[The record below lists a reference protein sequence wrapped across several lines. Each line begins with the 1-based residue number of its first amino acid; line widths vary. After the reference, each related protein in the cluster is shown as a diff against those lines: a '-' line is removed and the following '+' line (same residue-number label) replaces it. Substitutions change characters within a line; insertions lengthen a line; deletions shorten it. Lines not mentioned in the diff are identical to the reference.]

1 MGSENSKISTKNLHK
16 TESKSTFSLQ
26 TFIKASSQTP
36 ESQFKKISKL
46 GKGSFGSVFKCQSK
60 KTQKLY
66 ALKCIKKE
74 FLSES
79 MSDKALKIKEAAIL
93 SKLDH
98 PNIVKCF
105 EIYENKKY
113 LIISEELSENGT
125 LRDFMNIQKV
135 TPKIVALI
143 AKQLLSAVAYVHE
156 QGIVHRDIKLEN
168 VFLTRDLIIKLGDF
182 GCAEEINQ
190 KNFLEGLSGTI
201 VYMAPEIFNGR
212 YNEKVDIWSIGIILY
227 IMVTGKF
234 PVNGKTKDEIIESI
248 SQVPEVCLETTKI
261 QKFSKGFSD
270 FIQGFFEI
278 NPKNRYS
285 AIQAL
290 SHPWLKRMNIIDK
303 NIHSDIT
310 TKLRNLKFRST
321 FQKIMTIYINTFYI
335 QNDSLELFKFF
346 SAIDQDGNGL
356 IEKDELEEELRIN
369 YSEYE
374 AKALAD
380 EFFGS
385 YDMNS
390 NGVIDY
396 SEFVTALSSQDLV
409 LNDQNV
415 EKVFKLLDKNHQ
427 GFISIKDIED
437 LIGMSRSLLF
447 PEDSCYWNP
456 NLKIDIK
463 TFKNLLL

>member
-1 MGSENSKISTKNLHK
+1 MGGKNSKISTKDLHRNETK
-16 TESKSTFSLQ
+16 ATFSLQ

-36 ESQFKKISKL
+36 ESQFKKLSKL

-60 KTQKLY
+60 ITQKLY

-74 FLSES
+74 LLSER
-79 MSDKALKIKEAAIL
+79 MSDKKLKIKEAAIL

-105 EIYENKKY
+105 EIFENKKY
-113 LIISEELSENGT
+113 WIISEELSENGT
-125 LRDFMNIQKV
+125 LRDYLNLQSI

-143 AKQLLSAVAYVHE
+143 AKQLLSAIAYVHE

-168 VFLTRDLIIKLGDF
+168 VFMTRDLRIKLGDF
-182 GCAEEINQ
+182 GCAEQIGH
-190 KNFLEGLSGTI
+190 KNYLEGLSGTI

-212 YNEKVDIWSIGIILY
+212 YDEKVDIWSIGIILY
-227 IMVTGKF
+227 IMVTGTL
-234 PVNGKTKDEIIESI
+234 PVHGRTKDEIIESI
-248 SQVPEVCLETTKI
+248 SQVPEICSQTQRI

-270 FIQGFFEI
+270 FIQGFFDI
-278 NPKNRYS
+278 NPHNRFS

-290 SHPWLKRMNIIDK
+290 SHPWLRKMIIIDK
-303 NIHSDIT
+303 NIHSEIKV
-310 TKLRNLKFRST
+310 KLKNLKFQST
-321 FQKIMTIYINTFYI
+321 FQKIMTIYINTYYI
-335 QNDSLELFKFF
+335 QNESLELFKFF
-346 SAIDQDGNGL
+346 SAIDQDANGL

-374 AKALAD
+374 AKALTE
-380 EFFGS
+380 EFFGC

-396 SEFVTALSSQDLV
+396 SEFVTALSSHDLV
-409 LNDQNV
+409 LNDKNV
-415 EKVFKLLDKNHQ
+415 EKVFKLLDKNDQ
-427 GFISIKDIED
+427 GFISVKKIED

-447 PEDSCYWNP
+447 PEDSYYWNS
-456 NLKIDIK
+456 NSKIDMNR
-463 TFKNLLL
+463 FKNLLL